1 MRNKFSA
8 KPRVIYALLFCLLL
22 VIEILIAL
30 FVRDRWLRPYGGD
43 ILVTV
48 LLCCLARIVLPNRC
62 RLLPLYIFLFAAT
75 VEILQYFDIVSLLGL
90 SHIPF
95 FRTLLGTTF
104 SPADLVCYGVGCLAF
119 WLVERL
125 LRKPKQ

>member
-30 FVRDRWLRPYGGD
+30 FVRDRWIRPYGGD

-95 FRTLLGTTF
+95 FRTLLGMTF

>member
-1 MRNKFSA
+1 MRTKFSA